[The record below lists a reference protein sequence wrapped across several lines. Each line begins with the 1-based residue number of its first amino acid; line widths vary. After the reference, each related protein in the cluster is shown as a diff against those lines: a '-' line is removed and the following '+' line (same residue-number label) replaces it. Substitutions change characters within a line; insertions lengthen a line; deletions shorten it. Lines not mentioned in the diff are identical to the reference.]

1 MKIPHFVRNDERYIY
16 IFYYFCKKLNEMK
29 DSVSHPGVVVGISD
43 KDIEIEILSSSMCGS
58 CGIKS
63 ACGMSEMQEKRVTVP
78 KPDDKEFIVGQP
90 VSITMNTSQ
99 GNKAALFAYFIPAFL
114 LVAIIVILSNL
125 SIKEWIAALVGIGI
139 VAVYYL
145 VLYFFK
151 DKLRDEFRYEIK

>member
-1 MKIPHFVRNDERYIY
+1 MEDH
-16 IFYYFCKKLNEMK
+16 
-29 DSVSHPGVVVGISD
+29 VSHLGVVVGINE

-78 KPDDKEFIVGQP
+78 KPKDREFIVGQP
-90 VSITMNTSQ
+90 VSIIMNTRQ

-125 SIKEWIAALVGIGI
+125 NVKEWLAATIGIGVI
-139 VAVYYL
+139 AVYYI
-145 VLYFFK
+145 VLSFFK
-151 DKLRDEFRYEIK
+151 NRLRNEFTYEIR

>member
-1 MKIPHFVRNDERYIY
+1 MEDH
-16 IFYYFCKKLNEMK
+16 
-29 DSVSHPGVVVGISD
+29 VSHPGVVVGINE

-78 KPDDKEFIVGQP
+78 KPEDRKFIVGQP
-90 VSITMNTSQ
+90 VSIIMNTRQ

-125 SIKEWIAALVGIGI
+125 NVKEWLAATIGIGVI
-139 VAVYYL
+139 AVYYI
-145 VLYFFK
+145 VLSFFK
-151 DKLRDEFRYEIK
+151 NRLRNEFTYEIR

>member
-1 MKIPHFVRNDERYIY
+1 MEDH
-16 IFYYFCKKLNEMK
+16 
-29 DSVSHPGVVVGISD
+29 VSHPGVVVGIND

-78 KPDDKEFIVGQP
+78 KPKDREFIVGQP
-90 VSITMNTSQ
+90 VSIIMNTRQ

-125 SIKEWIAALVGIGI
+125 NVKEWIAAVTGIGAAAI
-139 VAVYYL
+139 YYII
-145 VLYFFK
+145 LYFFK
-151 DKLRDEFRYEIK
+151 DKLRDEFTYEIR

>member
-1 MKIPHFVRNDERYIY
+1 MEDH
-16 IFYYFCKKLNEMK
+16 
-29 DSVSHPGVVVGISD
+29 VSHPGVVVGINE

-78 KPDDKEFIVGQP
+78 KPDDREFIVGQP
-90 VSITMNTSQ
+90 VSIIMNTRQ

-125 SIKEWIAALVGIGI
+125 NINEWIAAVTGIGAAAI
-139 VAVYYL
+139 YYII
-145 VLYFFK
+145 LYFFK
-151 DKLRDEFRYEIK
+151 DKLRDEFTYEIR

>member
-1 MKIPHFVRNDERYIY
+1 MEDQ
-16 IFYYFCKKLNEMK
+16 
-29 DSVSHPGVVVGISD
+29 VSHPGVVVGINE

-78 KPDDKEFIVGQP
+78 KPKDREFIVGQP
-90 VSITMNTSQ
+90 VSIIMNTRQ

-125 SIKEWIAALVGIGI
+125 NVKEWLAATIGIGVI
-139 VAVYYL
+139 AVYYI
-145 VLYFFK
+145 VLSFFK
-151 DKLRDEFRYEIK
+151 NRLRNEFTYEIR

>member
-1 MKIPHFVRNDERYIY
+1 MGEHI
-16 IFYYFCKKLNEMK
+16 
-29 DSVSHPGVVVGISD
+29 SHPGVVVGIND
-43 KDIEIEILSSSMCGS
+43 KDIDIEILSSSMCGS

-78 KPDDKEFIVGQP
+78 KPTDREFIVGQP
-90 VSITMNTSQ
+90 VSIIMNTSQ

-125 SIKEWIAALVGIGI
+125 SIKEWIAALVGIGVI
-139 VAVYYL
+139 AVYYL

-151 DKLRDEFRYEIK
+151 EKLKSEFKYEIR

>member
-1 MKIPHFVRNDERYIY
+1 MGEHI
-16 IFYYFCKKLNEMK
+16 
-29 DSVSHPGVVVGISD
+29 SHPGVVVGIND

-78 KPDDKEFIVGQP
+78 KPADKEFIVGQP
-90 VSITMNTSQ
+90 VKIIMNTSQ

-114 LVAIIVILSNL
+114 LVAILVILSNL
-125 SIKEWIAALVGIGI
+125 LIKEWIAALVGIGVI
-139 VAVYYL
+139 AVYYL

-151 DKLRDEFRYEIK
+151 EKLKDEFKYEIR

>member
-1 MKIPHFVRNDERYIY
+1 MEEH
-16 IFYYFCKKLNEMK
+16 
-29 DSVSHPGVVVGISD
+29 VSHPGVIVGIND

-78 KPDDKEFIVGQP
+78 KPVDKEYIVGQP
-90 VSITMNTSQ
+90 VSIIMNTKQ

-125 SIKEWIAALVGIGI
+125 SVKEWLAALIGVGVI
-139 VAVYYL
+139 AVYYI

-151 DKLRDEFRYEIK
+151 EKLKDEFKYEIR

>member
-1 MKIPHFVRNDERYIY
+1 MEDH
-16 IFYYFCKKLNEMK
+16 
-29 DSVSHPGVVVGISD
+29 VSHPGVVVGINE

-63 ACGMSEMQEKRVTVP
+63 ACGMSEMQEKRVTMP
-78 KPDDKEFIVGQP
+78 KPKDREFIVGQP
-90 VSITMNTSQ
+90 VSIIMNTRQ

-125 SIKEWIAALVGIGI
+125 NVKEWLAAVTGIGAAAI
-139 VAVYYL
+139 YYI

-151 DKLRDEFRYEIK
+151 DKLRDEFTYEIR

>member
-1 MKIPHFVRNDERYIY
+1 MGEHI
-16 IFYYFCKKLNEMK
+16 
-29 DSVSHPGVVVGISD
+29 SHPGVVVGIND

-78 KPDDKEFIVGQP
+78 KPADKEFIVGQP
-90 VSITMNTSQ
+90 VKIIMNASQ

-125 SIKEWIAALVGIGI
+125 SIKEWIAALVGIGVI
-139 VAVYYL
+139 AVYYL
-145 VLYFFK
+145 VLYFFRN
-151 DKLRDEFRYEIK
+151 KLRDNFTYEIR

>member
-1 MKIPHFVRNDERYIY
+1 MGEHI
-16 IFYYFCKKLNEMK
+16 
-29 DSVSHPGVVVGISD
+29 SHPGVGVGIND

-78 KPDDKEFIVGQP
+78 KPADKEFIVGQP
-90 VSITMNTSQ
+90 VKIVMNASQ

-125 SIKEWIAALVGIGI
+125 SIKEWLAALVGIGVI
-139 VAVYYL
+139 AVYYL

-151 DKLRDEFRYEIK
+151 EKLKSEFKYEIR